1 MQNNRSSVLRERQMS
16 ILRITL
22 FNKRLL
28 EDILNNSGRIFYHV
42 VIAALS
48 AVIALSLPAIVAF
61 VAKNI
66 LVYWAIV
73 SNEKTFVIS
82 VEMVFGILLILLF
95 NFISWNLKDRKVSRM
110 AKTAGLIFVSPT
122 KGFFLRKRIKKLKER
137 QGFARDVMFIGS
149 TGFRTFVD
157 PQGDLHQVIQNCREA
172 KIMLLHPYSDG
183 ASARAKSILDPDV
196 TSETYVEQVE
206 RSIGFLKRLKAIQK
220 NVKLKLYHDT
230 PLLKLAILGDY
241 TWMQHYHVGLNVRSM
256 PEYVFKHDQNTGSLY
271 IPFYQYFLTRWN
283 NPTMVEYDLDTDEL
297 ITKDSVGNELRSKF
311 EETVPSSGSSSKTG
325 GRSL

>member
-172 KIMLLHPYSDG
+172 KIMLLHPYSNG
-183 ASARAKSILDPDV
+183 ASARAKSILDPDI

-206 RSIGFLKRLKAIQK
+206 RSIDFLKRLKAIQK

-230 PLLKLAILGDY
+230 PLLKLVILGDY

>member
-241 TWMQHYHVGLNVRSM
+241 IWMQHYHVGLNVRSM

-297 ITKDSVGNELRSKF
+297 ITKDSVGNELRRKF